1 MNRTGEKNSRGRPW
15 DKDEIILALNAYLS
29 GVKDSKSEPK
39 FIKLC
44 EFLDRS
50 FNSVRARFGNFIH
63 LDPKHSGQGL
73 SAASRLVKLQEAWDE
88 FANDPAR
95 LKSKAAAIRRKR
107 IRAKQNQKPG
117 RSQKSKRKVS
127 IAVASE
133 GKPLPRSHTG
143 RERNSG
149 LVREKKESVLQETG
163 RLVCEACGFDFS
175 ERYGKRGEGFIECHH
190 IKPLRDLKPGS
201 KTSLDDLVLLCSNCH
216 SMIHAKQPGLE
227 VKDIKRLIKRRAG
240 GRRPRKTTVKRR
252 KGRKTP

>member
-1 MNRTGEKNSRGRPW
+1 MSGQSWT
-15 DKDEIILALNAYLS
+15 KDEDILVMDAYVS
-29 GVKDSKSEPK
+29 GVRKRESDPRFLELR
-39 FIKLC
+39 KL
-44 EFLDRS
+44 LDRI
-50 FNSVRARFGNFIH
+50 NYSVGMRIDNFKGVDPEH
-63 LDPKHSGQGL
+63 LGKGL
-73 SAASRLVKLQEAWDE
+73 KVTPQIQEVWDE
-88 FANDPAR
+88 FANDPAG

-127 IAVASE
+127 IAVAPE

-163 RLVCEACGFDFS
+163 RLVCEACGFDFA
-175 ERYGKRGEGFIECHH
+175 EKYGKRGEGFIECHH

-216 SMIHAKQPGLE
+216 SMIHAKQPWLE

>member
-127 IAVASE
+127 IAVAPE

-143 RERNSG
+143 RGAKLWARP
-149 LVREKKESVLQETG
+149 REKRKRPSRNRSAGLRGVRV
-163 RLVCEACGFDFS
+163 RLCGKIW
-175 ERYGKRGEGFIECHH
+175 E
-190 IKPLRDLKPGS
+190 
-201 KTSLDDLVLLCSNCH
+201 
-216 SMIHAKQPGLE
+216 
-227 VKDIKRLIKRRAG
+227 KRRGLHRVPPHQAVA
-240 GRRPRKTTVKRR
+240 RFEARKQD
-252 KGRKTP
+252 